1 MSRLKRE
8 KVFEVF
14 SEGPATACE
23 VSKRLRIDHKIFLTS
38 GGIYV
43 YVEEFIK
50 QGKMQKH
57 EGSIALCPCC
67 PLGPRGGQ
75 KWEVVQ

>member
-57 EGSIALCPCC
+57 EGSM
-67 PLGPRGGQ
+67 GPRGGQ